1 MKACFIG
8 MGSIGQ
14 RHLRNFATLSEKFNL
29 KPEIHAFR
37 NTKKQLDAEISR
49 LVDREV
55 SSESGLRSDY
65 DICFI
70 ANPTNS
76 HFETFKL
83 MENRTKNMFIEKP
96 VFNNNKYSINDLNL
110 NPQGYYY
117 VAGPLKFSDVV
128 MKIKEIIK
136 NEKVYSIRAI
146 SSSYLPDWREG
157 KDYRKTYSSKKEQ
170 GGGVS
175 LDLIHEW
182 DYITHMFGFPEEVFN
197 IKGGYSHLEID
208 SEDISVYIGRYKD
221 KLAEVHLDYFG
232 RNSIRELEL
241 FTEKATITGDF
252 INNKINFSDN
262 RETLKFS
269 SDNNEI
275 YLREMENFI
284 QKTVFN
290 PESGRESMEHAYK
303 VLQLAIGEG

>member
-1 MKACFIG
+1 
-8 MGSIGQ
+8 
-14 RHLRNFATLSEKFNL
+14 
-29 KPEIHAFR
+29 
-37 NTKKQLDAEISR
+37 
-49 LVDREV
+49 
-55 SSESGLRSDY
+55 
-65 DICFI
+65 
-70 ANPTNS
+70 
-76 HFETFKL
+76 
-83 MENRTKNMFIEKP
+83 
-96 VFNNNKYSINDLNL
+96 
-110 NPQGYYY
+110 
-117 VAGPLKFSDVV
+117 
-128 MKIKEIIK
+128 
-136 NEKVYSIRAI
+136 
-146 SSSYLPDWREG
+146 
-157 KDYRKTYSSKKEQ
+157 
-170 GGGVS
+170 
-175 LDLIHEW
+175 
-182 DYITHMFGFPEEVFN
+182 MFGFPEEVFN